1 MLSREVNIS
10 LELGRD
16 VPDTAEVPSARLWVQ
31 DPSHLAYPVQ
41 LCGIPRILRGT
52 PFSLCRSSPL
62 LTSVSDP
69 AHADNSI
76 K

>member
-1 MLSREVNIS
+1 MVNFYFFAQCSSGIKITRVLMLSTV
-10 LELGRD
+10 G
-16 VPDTAEVPSARLWVQ
+16 
-31 DPSHLAYPVQ
+31 LAGSV
-41 LCGIPRILRGT
+41 CGIPRILRGT